1 MIFAQIQWREQMRS
15 APGETLAAVL
25 GRTCAGPRTRT
36 IAKAPAGSTLV
47 AMPQPPCFPRLVMR
61 RKPASV
67 GLLAA
72 CLLGTPVAVAQASPT
87 APAAPAT
94 PPASDAANI
103 FPLREVHAGLQGT
116 AYTVFQ
122 GTQPEPMQVE
132 ILGVLHDAIGPG
144 KDMILARLH
153 GSRPEYT
160 GVAAGMSGSPVY
172 IDGKLLGA
180 IGYRV
185 GQFSKEPLAGITP
198 IEQMLHVLRQ
208 NGPAQAENAGDAQT
222 AAWTGMSS
230 AETPQKTA
238 QEAAQTQ
245 PLLQPIAAPLVLDGY
260 SPQAIALFQNQFHS
274 LGFAAEATGLGGA
287 DPTAKQ
293 PEPILPGSAISAII
307 VQGDLN
313 MSATCTVTYIDA
325 KQLLACG
332 HPVTQY
338 GKIDLP
344 MTKAEVVTTVASPLD
359 PIKIINTTET
369 VGAFT
374 GDRASGILGQMGA
387 QAPMLPVT
395 VTVDGIAQPHTYHF
409 SVAEHPRLTPGA
421 VTVSVY
427 QALLGTNGYND
438 QASYRMHG
446 VLTFNGAPTVK
457 INDLFAP
464 DERMPPGVAA
474 AMVLSQSFGLLY
486 NNTRQLPPVRSM
498 TVHFEELPGRRTAT
512 LQSARVIDPIAH
524 PGGTVTVEATL
535 LPYRQA
541 PRVVRLA
548 VHLPETLQ
556 AGTVDLLV
564 SNGTLLDQMTS
575 PLAGAA
581 AEQMDL
587 DTAIAH
593 LNELHKNDRVYV
605 TLLAPQPQATL
616 DGARLPAVPLSMAN
630 VLQSAGEG
638 GGKDA
643 MLRGQ
648 TAVPLGSAAVDAVVD
663 GAQTLPLE
671 IRP

>member
-1 MIFAQIQWREQMRS
+1 
-15 APGETLAAVL
+15 
-25 GRTCAGPRTRT
+25 
-36 IAKAPAGSTLV
+36 
-47 AMPQPPCFPRLVMR
+47 MPQPFCFPRLVMR
-61 RKPASV
+61 RKSASV

-72 CLLGTPVAVAQASPT
+72 CLLGASGTVAQSVPT
-87 APAAPAT
+87 TPAVPAAPVT

-198 IEQMLHVLRQ
+198 IEQMLQVLRQ
-208 NGPAQAENAGDAQT
+208 SGPAPTGNTGDTPT
-222 AAWTGMSS
+222 AAWTGMGS
-230 AETPQKTA
+230 AETPQATA
-238 QEAAQTQ
+238 QNAAQTQ

-260 SPQAIALFQNQFHS
+260 SPAALELFHQQFGS
-274 LGFAAEATGLGGA
+274 LGLAAEATGLGGA

-293 PEPILPGSAISAII
+293 PGPILPGSAISAII

-313 MSATCTVTYIDA
+313 MSATCTVTYVDA
-325 KQLLACG
+325 HQLLACG

-338 GKIDLP
+338 GNIDLP

-359 PIKIINTTET
+359 PMKIINTTET

-387 QAPMLPVT
+387 KAPMLPVT
-395 VTVDGIAQPHTYHF
+395 VTVSGIAQPHTYHF

-427 QALLGTNGYND
+427 QALMGTNGYND

-446 VLTFNGAPTVK
+446 ALTFNGAPTVT
-457 INDLFAP
+457 IDDLFAP

-498 TVHFEELPGRRTAT
+498 TVHFEELPGRRTAA

-564 SNGTLLDQMTS
+564 SNGTLLDRMTS
-575 PLAGAA
+575 PLAGAEA
-581 AEQMDL
+581 GQMDL
-587 DTAIAH
+587 DTAIAR

-616 DGARLPAVPLSMAN
+616 DGTRLPAVPLSMAN
-630 VLQSAGEG
+630 VLQSAG
-638 GGKDA
+638 GKDA
-643 MLRGQ
+643 ALRGQ

>member
-1 MIFAQIQWREQMRS
+1 MIFAQTRRREQIPART
-15 APGETLAAVL
+15 GLETPLAL
-25 GRTCAGPRTRT
+25 RRT
-36 IAKAPAGSTLV
+36 IANPPAGSTLV
-47 AMPQPPCFPRLVMR
+47 AMPQPLRLLRSNPRRPVLFACLLAGSLLGA
-61 RKPASV
+61 PASV
-67 GLLAA
+67 AQSASTAQNISAA
-72 CLLGTPVAVAQASPT
+72 
-87 APAAPAT
+87 
-94 PPASDAANI
+94 PPASNADNI
-103 FPLREVHAGLQGT
+103 FPLSAVHAGLLGT

-172 IDGKLLGA
+172 VNGKLLGA
-180 IGYRV
+180 IGYRI

-198 IEQMLHVLRQ
+198 IEQMLQVLRQ
-208 NGPAQAENAGDAQT
+208 SAPISAQAQTTDTQADVQAGTQADGSDLALDAQPST
-222 AAWTGMSS
+222 
-230 AETPQKTA
+230 ELK
-238 QEAAQTQ
+238 
-245 PLLQPIAAPLVLDGY
+245 PIAAPLVLDGY
-260 SPQAIALFQNQFHS
+260 SPAALALFQKQFGS

-293 PEPILPGSAISAII
+293 PQPILPGSAISAII

-325 KQLLACG
+325 HQLLACG

-338 GKIDLP
+338 GNIDLP
-344 MTKAEVVTTVASPLD
+344 MTKAEVVTTIASPLA
-359 PIKIINTTET
+359 PMKIINTTET

-374 GDRASGILGQMGA
+374 GDRASGILGQLGA
-387 QAPMLPVT
+387 KAPMLPVT
-395 VTVDGIAQPHTYHF
+395 VTIDGIAQPHTYHF

-421 VTVSVY
+421 LTVSVY

-446 VLTFNGAPTVK
+446 VLAFNGAPTVTMD
-457 INDLFAP
+457 DLFAP
-464 DERMPPGVAA
+464 EERMA
-474 AMVLSQSFGLLY
+474 LSQRFGLLY
-486 NNTRQLPPVRSM
+486 GNARQLPPVRSM
-498 TVHFEELPGRRTAT
+498 TLRFDELPGRRTAA
-512 LQSARVIDPIAH
+512 LQQARVIDPIAH
-524 PGGTVTVEATL
+524 PGGMVTVEATL

-541 PRVVRLA
+541 PRMVRIP
-548 VHLPETLQ
+548 VRLPETLQ

-564 SNGTLLDQMTS
+564 SNGALLDQMTS
-575 PLAGAA
+575 PLAGQQ

-587 DTAIAH
+587 ETAIAR
-593 LNELHKNDRVYV
+593 LNELHRNDRIYV
-605 TLLAPQPQATL
+605 TLLAPQPQAMV

-630 VLQSAGEG
+630 VLQTAGPGGNG
-638 GGKDA
+638 GGA
-643 MLRGQ
+643 SLRGQ
-648 TAVPLGSAAVDAVVD
+648 TAVPLGSTAVDAVVD
-663 GAQTLPLE
+663 GTQTIPLE